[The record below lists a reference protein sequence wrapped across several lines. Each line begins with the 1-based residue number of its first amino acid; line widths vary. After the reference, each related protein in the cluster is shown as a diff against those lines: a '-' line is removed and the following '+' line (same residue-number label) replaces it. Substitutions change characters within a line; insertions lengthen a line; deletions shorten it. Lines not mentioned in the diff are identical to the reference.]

1 MNLKTSEETSY
12 YVSRGLVLLMAIV
25 CGFTVANVY
34 LNQTLLVSMSTTF
47 HGSAASIGIIT
58 TLTQIGYAL
67 GNLLLVPLGDM
78 FERKKLILI
87 LLCFVCIVLAL
98 NALSINTTWIMI
110 ASLTLG
116 VVTVIPQI
124 IVPLAADIASD
135 DNRGKV
141 LGNVA
146 IGLVCGILGARL
158 ISGFIDAHF
167 GWRVVYWTAA
177 VATLLMIFLVTAYLP
192 KSKGTNVTN
201 YKNLL
206 LSLGPLFIKEK
217 VLQKACLS
225 QGMMFASFSA
235 FWTTLVFLLHTHP
248 YSYGSSMAGL
258 IGLVGIAGA
267 FATPIVGRLIDRR
280 GAKFANFLCMSIS
293 LIAFVGLVW
302 GGYWLPG
309 LILGALLIT
318 VGTQA
323 NQVACQFNI
332 FQLEV
337 EKRSRL
343 NGLYMVSTFLGGSL
357 GSYIGLL
364 AWSKWQWHGVC
375 SIAIIMVTISFS
387 SLIKNEIPER
397 TVKSLMGKKG
407 RNI

>member
-1 MNLKTSEETSY
+1 MIVKDSEEMSHIPK
-12 YVSRGLVLLMAIV
+12 GLVLLMATV

-34 LNQTLLVSMSTTF
+34 LNQTLLVSMSSTF
-47 HGSAASIGIIT
+47 HVSAASIGIIA
-58 TLTQIGYAL
+58 TLSQIGYAL
-67 GNLLLVPLGDM
+67 GNLLLVPLGDI
-78 FERKKLILI
+78 FERKKLILV
-87 LLCFVCIVLAL
+87 LLFAICIVLTL
-98 NALSINTTWIMI
+98 NALSINTTWMMI
-110 ASLTLG
+110 TSLALG
-116 VVTVIPQI
+116 IVTVVPQI
-124 IVPLAADIASD
+124 IVPLAANIASD

-158 ISGFIDAHF
+158 VSGFIDVHF

-177 VATLLMIFLVTAYLP
+177 VATLLIIFLVYAYFP
-192 KSKGTNVTN
+192 KSKGTNTTN
-201 YKNLL
+201 YKYLL
-206 LSLGPLFIKEK
+206 MSLGPLFIKER

-235 FWTTLVFLLHTHP
+235 FWTTLVFLLHTQP
-248 YSYGSSMAGL
+248 YSYGSDMAGI

-267 FATPIVGRLIDRR
+267 FATPIIGRLIDAK
-280 GAKFANFLCMSIS
+280 GAKFATFLCTSTS
-293 LIAFVGLVW
+293 LIAFIGLVW

-318 VGTQA
+318 IGTQA
-323 NQVACQFNI
+323 NQVACQFSI
-332 FQLEV
+332 FQLGE

-357 GSYIGLL
+357 GSYMGLL

-375 SIAIIMVTISFS
+375 AIAILMITISYC
-387 SLIKNEIPER
+387 SLIQKKIPKR
-397 TVKSLMGKKG
+397 TIGNLMNKKG
-407 RNI
+407 SNI

>member
-1 MNLKTSEETSY
+1 MIVKDSEETSHIPK
-12 YVSRGLVLLMAIV
+12 GLVLLMATV

-34 LNQTLLVSMSTTF
+34 LNQTLLVSMSSTF
-47 HGSAASIGIIT
+47 HVSAASIGIIA
-58 TLTQIGYAL
+58 TLSQIGYAL
-67 GNLLLVPLGDM
+67 GNLLLVPLGDI
-78 FERKKLILI
+78 FERKKLILV
-87 LLCFVCIVLAL
+87 LLFAICIVLTL
-98 NALSINTTWIMI
+98 NALSINTTWMMVT
-110 ASLTLG
+110 SLALG
-116 VVTVIPQI
+116 IVTVVPQI
-124 IVPLAADIASD
+124 IVPLVANIASN

-158 ISGFIDAHF
+158 VSGFIDVHF
-167 GWRVVYWTAA
+167 GWRVMYWTAA
-177 VATLLMIFLVTAYLP
+177 VATLLIIFLVYAYFP

-201 YKNLL
+201 YKYLL
-206 LSLGPLFIKEK
+206 MSLGPLFIKER

-235 FWTTLVFLLHTHP
+235 FWTTLVFLLHTPP
-248 YSYGSSMAGL
+248 YSYGSDMAGL

-267 FATPIVGRLIDRR
+267 FATPIIGRLIDAK
-280 GAKFANFLCMSIS
+280 GEKFATFLCTSTS
-293 LIAFVGLVW
+293 LIAFIGLVW

-318 VGTQA
+318 IGTQA
-323 NQVACQFNI
+323 NQVACQFSI
-332 FQLEV
+332 FQLGE

-357 GSYIGLL
+357 GSYMGLL

-375 SIAIIMVTISFS
+375 ALAILMITISFC
-387 SLIKNEIPER
+387 SLTQKKISKR
-397 TVKSLMGKKG
+397 TIGTLMNKKG
-407 RNI
+407 SNI

>member
-1 MNLKTSEETSY
+1 MDLKTKEGTSY
-12 YVSRGLVLLMAIV
+12 HVSRGLVLLMAVV

-47 HGSAASIGIIT
+47 HTSAASIGIIA

-158 ISGFIDAHF
+158 ISGFIDVHF
-167 GWRVVYWTAA
+167 GWRVIYWTAA

-217 VLQKACLS
+217 VLQKACLN

-280 GAKFANFLCMSIS
+280 GEKFANLLCMSIS
-293 LIAFVGLVW
+293 LIAFVGLIW
-302 GGYWLPG
+302 AGYWLPG

-323 NQVACQFNI
+323 NQVACQFTI

-375 SIAIIMVTISFS
+375 VTAILMVTISFS
-387 SLIKNEIPER
+387 SLIKSKIPER
-397 TVKSLMGKKG
+397 TVKSLIDKKG